1 MLKHNILGLLRSGRP
16 AHGYELMREYRVRT
30 AGEVNIGS
38 IYREL
43 AHLVSLGLVTL
54 VSSPGEDPSHGDRR
68 IPYRITE
75 TGCSF
80 FDRWLISPFESAEG
94 FASRVVFAEHLS
106 AGVCGTFLDGFQE
119 YLVVR
124 THLLHQARQVAEFR
138 QNGNQTGRYDAAF
151 LLIERQRKYVLADLD
166 FLKEVRAYFSKR
178 HHNSHH
184 RTVPAG
190 RTSRELRTCRH
201 DSHREKPWKKKR

>member
-124 THLLHQARQVAEFR
+124 THLLHQARQVA
-138 QNGNQTGRYDAAF
+138 
-151 LLIERQRKYVLADLD
+151 DLD